1 MMQTVRV
8 LVFVDEDMIEAAADV
23 VGDAGV
29 GHHLRPVQKKV
40 AEVEDVPLL
49 LGLDIGRKEVFE
61 FRGPARAPR
70 I

>member
-40 AEVEDVPLL
+40 AEVEDVL